1 MRVVLDTNILVSA
14 LITKGTPPD
23 QLYQAWLR
31 GDIEIVTSAAQLEEV
46 VDVLARPRIRAYVDR
61 NEADRMVT
69 ALRLRATVL
78 EDVPVVNRSPDPN
91 DDPILA
97 AAVAGA
103 VDLVV
108 SGDKKDLLALGHVEG
123 IPIRSARDT
132 LQVVLEQTGGDDPGR
147 LQGVHE

>member
-1 MRVVLDTNILVSA
+1 VRVVLDTNILVSA
-14 LITKGTPPD
+14 LITKGTPFD

-108 SGDKKDLLALGHVEG
+108 LADKKDFLALGRVEG
-123 IPIRSARDT
+123 IPIRPARDT
-132 LQVVLEQTGGDDPGR
+132 LEI
-147 LQGVHE
+147 LQDRMGL